1 MCDPLHNLNT
11 THSYFR
17 VTSRRPCW
25 KATSQ
30 ASTDIHQRP
39 FTFTFCK
46 ILLFLCKIRFSENL
60 FHSLNVFYCYNV
72 ASWRTYYSRIQ
83 VPMGHCAICF
93 SAVLHIKCFHV
104 FPYILEGKKLL
115 NMVFNPGLL
124 RDQYKLRKWVWC
136 VSRWRHTKD
145 NKRSHKK
152 ANVVQGL

>member
-39 FTFTFCK
+39 FTFCK

-72 ASWRTYYSRIQ
+72 ASRRTYYSRIQ